1 MKKKGLIMLGLIT
14 ILLLASITPGCGL
27 FGGVKKPSVGYVPQ
41 DWYRYEDISYG
52 EIVDN
57 AGLEWGLITYVDEV
71 DWDAVNIFYGDVPSI
86 LQGNENDS
94 AALIAYAVE
103 CSLVFVPQETG
114 TMVVAGHLAGYTR
127 THDATNA
134 WYEMEI
140 IFVEGSTCIDIYTIF
155 DDNAADEAQVMSL
168 INSIDF

>member
-14 ILLLASITPGCGL
+14 VLLLASITPGCGL
-27 FGGVKKPSVGYVPQ
+27 FGGVQKPSVGYVPQ
-41 DWYRYEDISYG
+41 DWYLAYEEDYG
-52 EIVDN
+52 EITDS
-57 AGLEWGLITYVDEV
+57 AGLEWGVLTYIDQVDY
-71 DWDAVNIFYGDVPSI
+71 DAVNIFYGDVPPI
-86 LQGNENDS
+86 LQDNENDS
-94 AALIAYAVE
+94 FALEAYAIE
-103 CSLVFVPQETG
+103 CTLVFVPDETG

-127 THDATNA
+127 AHDTANN

-155 DDNAADEAQVMSL
+155 DDNAADEAQTMSL